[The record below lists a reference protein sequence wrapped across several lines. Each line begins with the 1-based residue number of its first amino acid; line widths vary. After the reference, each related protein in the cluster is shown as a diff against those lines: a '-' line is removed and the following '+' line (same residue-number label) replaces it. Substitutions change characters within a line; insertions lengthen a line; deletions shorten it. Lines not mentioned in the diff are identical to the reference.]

1 MDYYSILGVGKT
13 ASQDDIKKAY
23 RKLAMKHHPDR
34 GGSAEKL
41 QQVNEAYDVLKDP
54 TKRKQYDSPSH
65 QGNFNTSNMHN
76 MHNFEDVFSQV
87 FGFGGPRHN
96 SIRKNKDIQIQYNL
110 DFIDIFT
117 GRGVSIAYK
126 LPSGK
131 QQFLDVKIPPGV
143 KDGDVIN
150 FAGYGDDTFSNIP
163 KGNLN
168 LKIRIPPNSIWKR
181 TEDNLTTTKKISVF
195 DLLLGTE
202 IVIESPA
209 GNLLNLNVPKGTK
222 PGTTFSIAGHGVPNV
237 NTGRKGNLY
246 IKIDANI
253 PKIEDKDLLDKIEE
267 IKNAIS

>member
-1 MDYYSILGVGKT
+1 MDYYSILGVGKN

-54 TKRKQYDSPSH
+54 TKRKQYDNPQH
-65 QGNFNTSNMHN
+65 QYRFDTSNMGG
-76 MHNFEDVFSQV
+76 FEDVFAQT
-87 FGFGGPRHN
+87 FGFNPNMR
-96 SIRKNKDIQIQYNL
+96 RQQRNKDVQITYTI
-110 DFIDIFT
+110 DFKDMFT
-117 GRGVSIAYK
+117 GRGISVAYN
-126 LPSGK
+126 LPSGR
-131 QQFLDVKIPPGV
+131 QEYLDVKIPPGI
-143 KDGDVIN
+143 KDGDVVN
-150 FAGYGDDTFSNIP
+150 FGGYGDNSIPNIP
-163 KGNLN
+163 RGNLI
-168 LKIRIPPNSIWKR
+168 LRIRVLSNPLWSR
-181 TEDNLTTTKKISVF
+181 SEDNLTNIKKLCIF